1 VFSKMEVNP
10 ILLPAGEIY
19 TSLERGVIDATE
31 WVGPAL
37 DIKMGF
43 YKVAPYYYS
52 GWHEPGSILELTFNK
67 QFWSKLAF
75 EHKSIIEV
83 ASSEMNSNMTYEFH
97 SENIYALQKLKELHV
112 TLLQFPSDVIDAG
125 KKALSDVIEE
135 LSASNDDFRK
145 VYASIDKH
153 LKLSREWSDTS
164 LRYFLNER

>member
-1 VFSKMEVNP
+1 
-10 ILLPAGEIY
+10 LPAGEIY

-67 QFWSKLAF
+67 HSWSKLAY
-75 EHKSIIEV
+75 EHQSIIEV
-83 ASSEMNSNMTYEFH
+83 CASEMNANMTYEFH
-97 SENIYALQKLKELHV
+97 AQNIQALQKLKELNV
-112 TLLQFPSDVIDAG
+112 TLLQFPQDVVDAG
-125 KKALSDVIEE
+125 KKALVEVIDE
-135 LSASNDDFRK
+135 LSSENKDFAT

-153 LKLSREWSDTS
+153 LKLSREWSDAS
-164 LRYFLNER
+164 LGYFLNER